1 MTDDILGGLYREHCS
16 WLQGWLYRRVGSS
29 SQAADFA
36 QDVFVRLLGVQH
48 KTGNLPDLQQP
59 RAYLA
64 TLGRHLLY
72 DHYRRQSLE
81 RAYLEALAALP
92 GDVAISAE
100 ERVLIQETLEQ
111 VDRLL
116 SRLRPLVRQVFLL
129 AQLEGLNYAQI
140 ARRLD
145 IGERSVK
152 RYMAQAF
159 EACILLVDEI

>member
-1 MTDDILGGLYREHCS
+1 MTDDIVGGLYREHGS

-48 KTGNLPDLQQP
+48 KNGRLPDLERP

-64 TLGRHLLY
+64 TVGRHLVH
-72 DHYRRQSLE
+72 DHFRRQSLE
-81 RAYLEALAALP
+81 RAYLEALAAMP
-92 GDVAISAE
+92 AEVALSAE
-100 ERVLIQETLEQ
+100 ELTLIHETLEQ

-116 SRLRPLVRQVFLL
+116 SGMRPLVRQVFLL
-129 AQLEGLNYAQI
+129 SQFEGLNYVQI
-140 ARRLD
+140 ARQLE

-159 EACILLVDEI
+159 EACVLYVE

>member
-1 MTDDILGGLYREHCS
+1 MSDDIVGGLYREHSS
-16 WLQGWLYRRVGSS
+16 WLQGWLYRRVGNS

-36 QDVFVRLLGVQH
+36 QDVFVRLLSVQH
-48 KTGNLPDLQQP
+48 KAGALPDLQRP

-64 TLGRHLLY
+64 TIGRHLVH
-72 DHYRRQSLE
+72 DHFRRQSLE
-81 RAYLEALAALP
+81 RAYLEALAAWP
-92 GDVAISAE
+92 EEVALSAE
-100 ERVLIQETLEQ
+100 ELVLIQETLEQ

-116 SRLRPLVRQVFLL
+116 ARLRPLVRQVFLL
-129 AQLEGLNYAQI
+129 SQLEALNYAQI

-159 EACILLVDEI
+159 EACVLYVE

>member
-1 MTDDILGGLYREHCS
+1 MSDEILGGLYREHCS
-16 WLQGWLYRRVGSS
+16 WLQSWLYRRVGNST
-29 SQAADFA
+29 QAADFA
-36 QDVFVRLLGVQH
+36 QDVFVRLLGVQR
-48 KTGNLPDLQQP
+48 KGGSLPDLQQP

-64 TLGRHLLY
+64 TVGRRLLH

-92 GDVAISAE
+92 EDVAISAE
-100 ERVLIQETLEQ
+100 QLVLIQETLEQ

-116 SRLRPLVRQVFLL
+116 SGMRPLVRQVFLL
-129 AQLEGLNYAQI
+129 AQIDGLNYAQI
-140 ARRLD
+140 ARHLE

-159 EACILLVDEI
+159 EACILHVDGP